1 MARITKFATDLHTA
15 FDRTATPSNVDRALE
30 LIRSYRHDTRAEF
43 RANVLEY
50 APAVARE
57 RECYNPPSNHDLLTT
72 VLDDLLGT
80 CGREY
85 IGEVDMHD
93 GPPVEYLNVG
103 DSYAATLVWYRDTA
117 KFRVQCYA
125 DAFEWCECRGLFND

>member
-1 MARITKFATDLHTA
+1 MARITKFATDMHEA

-30 LIRSYRHDTRAEF
+30 LIRSYQRDTRADF
-43 RANVLEY
+43 QVNVLEY

-85 IGEVDMHD
+85 IGEVD

-103 DSYAATLVWYRDTA
+103 DSYTPTLVWYRDTDR
-117 KFRVQCYA
+117 FRVQCYA
-125 DAFEWCECRGLFND
+125 DAVEWCDRRGLLCD